1 MDLILWRHC
10 DAVGSAPDAL
20 RPLTPRGHDEA
31 RRMAR
36 WLMPRLPQ
44 DCRIVVSPAVR
55 ARQTVQALHRH
66 YEIEPALAPGASI
79 AEVLAVAGWPAAP
92 ATTLLVGHE
101 PDLSQVLHDLTGAR
115 VQMKKGGLA
124 GVALQRSIGGEML
137 ALLRPRELRR
147 LARTPS
153 GKTPS

>member
-31 RRMAR
+31 RRMAH
-36 WLMPRLPQ
+36 WLTPRLPE

-66 YEIEPALAPGASI
+66 YEIVPALAPGASI
-79 AEVLAVAGWPAAP
+79 ADVLSVAGWPAAP
-92 ATTLLVGHE
+92 ATTLIVGHE
-101 PDLSQVLHDLTGAR
+101 PTLGAVVAHLLR
-115 VQMKKGGLA
+115 QMQRPLDKGAIVWMSSA
-124 GVALQRSIGGEML
+124 GDDEGAP
-137 ALLRPRELRR
+137 ALLKNA
-147 LARTPS
+147 LAPHAL
-153 GKTPS
+153 P